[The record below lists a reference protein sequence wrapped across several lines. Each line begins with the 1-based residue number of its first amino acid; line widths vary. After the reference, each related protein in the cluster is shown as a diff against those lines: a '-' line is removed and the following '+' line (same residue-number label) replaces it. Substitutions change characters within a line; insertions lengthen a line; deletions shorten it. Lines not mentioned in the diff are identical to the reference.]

1 MKSWNSSAWAAW
13 PGSIRPVSYT
23 HLLEGALAHLNQEWE
38 LLGPAPAA
46 VAKVN
51 NRYRYR
57 LTLSTK
63 NCRGVREL
71 LGRLIAQ
78 AHQDRENRGISVYGD
93 LNPY

>member
-1 MKSWNSSAWAAW
+1 M
-13 PGSIRPVSYT
+13 
-23 HLLEGALAHLNQEWE
+23 
-38 LLGPAPAA
+38 
-46 VAKVN
+46 AKVN

-63 NCRGVREL
+63 NCRAVREL

>member
-1 MKSWNSSAWAAW
+1 M
-13 PGSIRPVSYT
+13 
-23 HLLEGALAHLNQEWE
+23 
-38 LLGPAPAA
+38 
-46 VAKVN
+46 N

-57 LTLSTK
+57 LILSTK
-63 NCRGVREL
+63 NCRAVREL